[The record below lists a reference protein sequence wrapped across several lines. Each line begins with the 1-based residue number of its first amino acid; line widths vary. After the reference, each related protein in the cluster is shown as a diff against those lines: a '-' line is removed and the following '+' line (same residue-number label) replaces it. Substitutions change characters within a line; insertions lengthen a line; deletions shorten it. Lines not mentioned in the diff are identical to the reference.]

1 MKIEKEE
8 EEGGEPLWSTYGLR
22 DYSLAVCKEGRKEGR
37 RMRIGLGH
45 SLSFHAGAAALVATF
60 PFEATAR
67 IYSGTI
73 EQCERDKVA

>member
-1 MKIEKEE
+1 
-8 EEGGEPLWSTYGLR
+8 
-22 DYSLAVCKEGRKEGR
+22 
-37 RMRIGLGH
+37 MRIGLGH